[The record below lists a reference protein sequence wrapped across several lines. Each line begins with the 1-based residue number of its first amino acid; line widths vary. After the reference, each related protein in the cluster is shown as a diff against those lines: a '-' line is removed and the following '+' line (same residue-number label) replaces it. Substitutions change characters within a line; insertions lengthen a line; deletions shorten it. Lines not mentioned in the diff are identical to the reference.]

1 MLKGYGIK
9 LRKSTPYYPQGNGQ
23 AKATNITLLRIL
35 SKMVSEYEQGWSTH
49 LPDGLWAFHTSPRT
63 AIDLEAIDEQ
73 RQQAEE
79 NMTAYHGRI
88 TQAYNRTVKERI
100 FKEGDLVLRIVD

>member
-1 MLKGYGIK
+1 M
-9 LRKSTPYYPQGNGQ
+9 TQNGMRSL
-23 AKATNITLLRIL
+23 ALITRL
-35 SKMVSEYEQGWSTH
+35 
-49 LPDGLWAFHTSPRT
+49 
-63 AIDLEAIDEQ
+63 IDLEAIDEQ